1 MTYRMELPFI
11 KYETS
16 PMIKILSIGFSFKY
30 LAIKSKKVY
39 QIVQSSSMIP
49 GTRLNSS
56 TLWVTTVISSE
67 IP

>member
-49 GTRLNSS
+49 GTRKKSS
-56 TLWVTTVISSE
+56 H
-67 IP
+67 